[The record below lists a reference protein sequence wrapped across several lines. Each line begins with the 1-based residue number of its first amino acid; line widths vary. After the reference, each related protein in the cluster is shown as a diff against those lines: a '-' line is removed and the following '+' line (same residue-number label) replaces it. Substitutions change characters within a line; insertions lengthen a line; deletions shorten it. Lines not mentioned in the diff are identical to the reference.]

1 VPCGWLAQIDIA
13 EEYSMTTHALR
24 SARFWVPV
32 VMALATAALLLC
44 GQRAMALGLGLLIP
58 PVAVLGLGRLGQVRQ

>member
-1 VPCGWLAQIDIA
+1 
-13 EEYSMTTHALR
+13 MTTHGFA

-32 VMALATAALLLC
+32 AMALATAALLLI
-44 GQRAMALGLGLLIP
+44 GQRGVALGLGLLIP